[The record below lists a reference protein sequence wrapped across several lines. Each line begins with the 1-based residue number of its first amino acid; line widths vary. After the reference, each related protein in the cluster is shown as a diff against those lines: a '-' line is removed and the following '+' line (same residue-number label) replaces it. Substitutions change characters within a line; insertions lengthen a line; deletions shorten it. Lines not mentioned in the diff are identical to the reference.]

1 MLLYKWENVLIFL
14 FFIPL
19 LFILFIVIF
28 PYLWSL
34 AFYFVKFLE
43 IKNIYKILII
53 FSILTLILFSTYYG
67 YYFTEIGWFSGP
79 CFAAGLVALPF
90 YLWELYKIE
99 KEEKDNALIQRMPTL
114 QDYFN
119 KNKKRFITNKKM
131 FFIGLFGVFIS
142 IWQIEVPQRIVFE
155 SLIEAK
161 VILSDRDYVVLE
173 DKNNFG
179 RTDNIAEGKWESYDD
194 LFGII
199 RFSKKDFYACDTIDC
214 KGKKKKIGEI
224 HSSSISEST
233 LHCALKLG
241 GGCGLINASKSDSYS
256 LLEYLKQNQ
265 NKQINKQGENNVTK

>member
-1 MLLYKWENVLIFL
+1 MIFL
-14 FFIPL
+14 IIILMFVPFCVL
-19 LFILFIVIF
+19 LA
-28 PYLWSL
+28 YLY
-34 AFYFVKFLE
+34 AYV
-43 IKNIYKILII
+43 
-53 FSILTLILFSTYYG
+53 
-67 YYFTEIGWFSGP
+67 
-79 CFAAGLVALPF
+79 
-90 YLWELYKIE
+90 
-99 KEEKDNALIQRMPTL
+99 
-114 QDYFN
+114 
-119 KNKKRFITNKKM
+119 
-131 FFIGLFGVFIS
+131 LFGVLNLSKKLSAKINFLVFYAIFTLLILYFGFGAALFLAVPVMILSILILKRKQYFINFTKLRLAIAS
-142 IWQIEVPQRIVFE
+142 ACLLVYAWQLEVPQRIVFK

>member
-1 MLLYKWENVLIFL
+1 MLLPFILLYSLIISYFCSVVIYRLCITRKYYNFFFAVLLYVASGISSLWLGFL
-14 FFIPL
+14 FCPL
-19 LFILFIVIF
+19 FV
-28 PYLWSL
+28 W
-34 AFYFVKFLE
+34 YFWRKKLKFL
-43 IKNIYKILII
+43 KI
-53 FSILTLILFSTYYG
+53 TLIAS
-67 YYFTEIGWFSGP
+67 
-79 CFAAGLVALPF
+79 
-90 YLWELYKIE
+90 
-99 KEEKDNALIQRMPTL
+99 
-114 QDYFN
+114 
-119 KNKKRFITNKKM
+119 
-131 FFIGLFGVFIS
+131 IS
-142 IWQIEVPQRIVFE
+142 IMCLSFWQAELPQRIVFE